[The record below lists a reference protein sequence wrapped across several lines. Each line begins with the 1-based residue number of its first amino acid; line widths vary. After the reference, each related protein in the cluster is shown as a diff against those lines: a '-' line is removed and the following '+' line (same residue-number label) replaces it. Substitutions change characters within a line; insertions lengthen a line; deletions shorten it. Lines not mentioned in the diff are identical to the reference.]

1 MTLLIISL
9 PTTAANHA
17 AVFDYVQS
25 LDASTV
31 TSNACVPLALMPAVA
46 DRHTEVV
53 AVVPAQALS
62 WHQVQLPQGSVSRSM
77 FGERGA
83 TRLRAILDGLLE
95 DQLLDETTHL
105 HLALQPNPTS
115 AGPVWV
121 AACDRVWL
129 KTHITALA
137 GAGYPVSR
145 IVPEITPQ
153 GLVDVL
159 FVTGDPQHAQIS
171 GMVERRSASGEVV
184 GTGVLTC
191 ALSAASAALFEGS
204 IPQVFTE
211 PAVAELAEHS
221 FNRPVTLLHSA
232 QRLLLAT
239 QSPWNLAQFDVA
251 NARRDSGWHRFVR
264 AATSVARAPQW
275 RAARW
280 ALLVLV
286 LGNLIGL
293 NALAL
298 REQSLLNAKRQAV
311 RAVLTDTFPKIP
323 VVVDAPVQMARELA
337 VLQRASGSSAG
348 ADMESMLS
356 AFSGVAQ
363 AEFIPTAIEYGAGEL
378 RLTGPTVPGQ
388 DPAQLND
395 VLKPQGLTV
404 SQQGNVWTVRAG
416 VAP

>member
-9 PTTAANHA
+9 PTTAADHA
-17 AVFDYVQS
+17 ALFDYVQS
-25 LDASTV
+25 QDASTV
-31 TSNACVPLALMPAVA
+31 TSNASVPLALLPAVA

-83 TRLRAILDGLLE
+83 TRLRAILEGLLE
-95 DQLLDETTHL
+95 DQLLDDTAQL
-105 HLALQPNPTS
+105 HLALQPNPNS

-121 AACDRVWL
+121 AACDRAWL
-129 KTHITALA
+129 KTHLTALA
-137 GAGYPVSR
+137 GAGYPVNR
-145 IVPEITPQ
+145 IVPEVTPQ
-153 GLVDVL
+153 GLVDAL
-159 FVTGDPQHAQIS
+159 FVTGDEQHAQLS
-171 GMVERRSASGEVV
+171 GMVERRSASGELS

-191 ALSAASAALFEGS
+191 ALSGASAALFDGS
-204 IPQVFTE
+204 TAQVFAE
-211 PAVAELAEHS
+211 PAVVELAEHS
-221 FNRPVTLLHSA
+221 FNRPVTLLQNA
-232 QRLLLAT
+232 QRLLQAI
-239 QSPWNLAQFDVA
+239 QSPWDLAQFDVA
-251 NARRDSGWHRFVR
+251 DAERDSGWYRFVR
-264 AATSVARAPQW
+264 SGSSVMRAPQW

-280 ALLVLV
+280 ALVVLV

-293 NALAL
+293 NAWAL
-298 REQSLLNAKRQAV
+298 REQSLLNVKRQAV

-337 VLQRASGSSAG
+337 AMQRASGRSAG

-363 AEFIPTAIEYGAGEL
+363 VAFIPTAIEFAAGEL
-378 RLTGPTVPGQ
+378 RLTGPAVAGQ
-388 DPAQLND
+388 DPQQVSDA
-395 VLKPQGLTV
+395 LKGQGLAVT
-404 SQQGNVWTVRAG
+404 QQGNLWTVRAG